1 MTPGETKDA
10 TALIRRIALQRGLT
24 VLLIEHD
31 MSVVMGIS
39 DRVAVLHF
47 GEKIAEGTPEAIR
60 NDPRVIEAYL
70 GGGGDY
76 GYLGSGSVT
85 VLRITDVHAGYGA
98 TPILFGVSIE
108 VRPGE
113 AVALLGRNGMGK
125 TTLMRT
131 TMGFLK
137 PWRGTIEFDGHNLT
151 RLTPHAIARP
161 GIGLVPES
169 RRIFPGLTVR
179 ENLELGLS
187 AVADRSAALRRR
199 RLDEVFH
206 HFPPLRERLD
216 QPGKTLSGGE
226 QQMLAIA
233 RVVMAGARLIL
244 MDGPTQGLAPA
255 VIRPLRGMV
264 AEPQRPRATVLLVE
278 QNARVALAVCD
289 RGYIMEKGLIVF
301 AASAK
306 ELRESPVTREKL
318 GV

>member
-1 MTPGETKDA
+1 
-10 TALIRRIALQRGLT
+10 
-24 VLLIEHD
+24 
-31 MSVVMGIS
+31 
-39 DRVAVLHF
+39 
-47 GEKIAEGTPEAIR
+47 
-60 NDPRVIEAYL
+60 
-70 GGGGDY
+70 
-76 GYLGSGSVT
+76 

-98 TPILFGVSIE
+98 TPILFGVSLQ
-108 VRPGE
+108 VGPGE
-113 AVALLGRNGMGK
+113 AVALLGKNGMGK
-125 TTLMRT
+125 TTLMKT
-131 TMGFLK
+131 AMGFLR
-137 PWRGTIEFDGHNLT
+137 PWRGAIEFDGHDLT
-151 RLTPHAIARP
+151 RLAPHAIARL

-187 AVADRSAALRRR
+187 AVAHRSTALRRR

-206 HFPPLRERLD
+206 HFPRLRERVD

-233 RVVMAGARLIL
+233 RVMMAGARLIL
-244 MDGPTQGLAPA
+244 MDEPTQGLAPA
-255 VIRPLRGMV
+255 FIRLIRDMI
-264 AEPQRPRATVLLVE
+264 AELKRLGVTVLLVE

-301 AASAK
+301 AASAT

>member
-1 MTPGETKDA
+1 
-10 TALIRRIALQRGLT
+10 
-24 VLLIEHD
+24 
-31 MSVVMGIS
+31 
-39 DRVAVLHF
+39 
-47 GEKIAEGTPEAIR
+47 
-60 NDPRVIEAYL
+60 
-70 GGGGDY
+70 
-76 GYLGSGSVT
+76 

-98 TPILFGVSIE
+98 TPILFGVSLE

-125 TTLMRT
+125 TTLMKT
-131 TMGFLK
+131 TIGFLK

-151 RLTPHAIARP
+151 RLTPHAIARL

-206 HFPPLRERLD
+206 HFPPLRERLG

-244 MDGPTQGLAPA
+244 MDEPTQGLAPA
-255 VIRPLRGMV
+255 FIRHIRDMV
-264 AEPQRPRATVLLVE
+264 AELKRLGVTVLLVE